1 MALKFS
7 ILLLLSTGKMVQ
19 INNIFHFFSLYK
31 VFSHI
36 PSATNQADDYL
47 SLLIYGADRGIEVEK
62 G

>member
-1 MALKFS
+1 
-7 ILLLLSTGKMVQ
+7 MVQ
-19 INNIFHFFSLYK
+19 INKIFHFFSLYK